1 MKNCCAGLRTGPGCD
16 SDTGTIVISRRE
28 ITCSAEPPALIMIII
43 LNSTNVLLIMI
54 LILNKDFDNDNRS
67 HPGMIIVLTQ
77 DCHIALH
84 DNDNRSHLG
93 LLLLRVIRNSMPV
106 KKPR

>member
-1 MKNCCAGLRTGPGCD
+1 MKNCCAGLRTGTGCD

-43 LNSTNVLLIMI
+43 LNSTNVLVIMT

-67 HPGMIIVLTQ
+67 HPG
-77 DCHIALH
+77 
-84 DNDNRSHLG
+84 NDNRSHPGAGSDLLG
-93 LLLLRVIRNSMPV
+93 FLLLILIRNRMPEAYCN
-106 KKPR
+106 